1 MKRREFIT
9 LLGGVSAASAAW
21 PLMAG
26 AQQDQRVR
34 RIGMLV
40 NGPETDAEVA
50 ARVAAFKKG
59 LQDLGWIPGTNL
71 RVDIRF
77 GVDNDDL
84 REKAKE
90 LIGLAPDV
98 ALAVATPSA
107 MALQRVHP
115 HSSDCIRSGH
125 RSGWLGNRT
134 RSVASWR

>member
-50 ARVAAFKKG
+50 ARVAFQKG
-59 LQDLGWIPGTNL
+59 PTRLGLDP
-71 RVDIRF
+71 R
-77 GVDNDDL
+77 
-84 REKAKE
+84 
-90 LIGLAPDV
+90 
-98 ALAVATPSA
+98 
-107 MALQRVHP
+107 
-115 HSSDCIRSGH
+115 
-125 RSGWLGNRT
+125 
-134 RSVASWR
+134 